1 MQTNIDDEKSADAP
15 SKLDLSPT
23 TLGARIQRLRVRQG
37 LSVRDVADK
46 ADVDKN
52 TVLRLEKGL
61 PTSARTRDRVC
72 AALGV
77 YVSRL
82 TLPEPDEREVVVK
95 HARNREVWWP
105 YPGMGEPRALPLLGS
120 TPVEDLFAG
129 DNLVTE
135 SEAELLAGG
144 YVTSLACRMP
154 NGRLRSS
161 LLKLSE
167 ETTPNMHPGE
177 EFAFCLRG
185 SAHLTVSGKTTLL
198 EEGDAATFWCAEPH
212 TYAPA
217 SGPIPPGQPPVLL
230 LTVWLD
236 AREER
241 K

>member
-1 MQTNIDDEKSADAP
+1 MQRELADTKSAESGAD
-15 SKLDLSPT
+15 SDLSPA

-46 ADVDKN
+46 AEVDKN
-52 TVLRLEKGL
+52 TILRLEKGL

-82 TLPEPDEREVVVK
+82 ALPDPDEREVAVK
-95 HARNREVWWP
+95 HSRDREVWWP

-120 TPVEDLFAG
+120 TPVEDLFKNTDIPAEG
-129 DNLVTE
+129 DI
-135 SEAELLAGG
+135 SLLAAG

-154 NGRLRSS
+154 HGRLRSS
-161 LLKLSE
+161 MLKLYD
-167 ETTPNMHPGE
+167 ETTANMHPGE
-177 EFAFCLRG
+177 EFCFCLRG
-185 SAHLTVSGKTTLL
+185 RAVLTICGKTTLL
-198 EEGDAATFWCAEPH
+198 EEGDAVTFWCAEPH

-217 SGPIPPGQPPVLL
+217 SGPIPSDEPPILL

>member
-1 MQTNIDDEKSADAP
+1 MQTEHDSAKSVD
-15 SKLDLSPT
+15 SGVDLDLSPT

-46 ADVDKN
+46 AEVDKN

-82 TLPEPDEREVVVK
+82 ALPEPDDREVMVK
-95 HARNREVWWP
+95 HSRDREVWWP
-105 YPGMGEPRALPLLGS
+105 YPGMGEPRSLPLLGS
-120 TPVEDLFAG
+120 TPVEDLFKNEDA
-129 DNLVTE
+129 
-135 SEAELLAGG
+135 LLEQAASQLAAG

-154 NGRLRSS
+154 QGRLRSS
-161 LLKLSE
+161 LLKLYD
-167 ETTPNMHPGE
+167 ETTANMHPGE
-177 EFAFCLRG
+177 EFCFCLRG
-185 SAHLTVSGKTTLL
+185 AAVLKVSGKTTLL
-198 EEGDAATFWCAEPH
+198 EEGDAVTFWCAEPH

-217 SGPIPPGQPPVLL
+217 SGVIPPDEPPILL

>member
-1 MQTNIDDEKSADAP
+1 MQTEFEEKNTDSNAD
-15 SKLDLSPT
+15 LDLSPT
-23 TLGARIQRLRVRQG
+23 TLGARIQRLRIRQG
-37 LSVRDVADK
+37 LSVRDIADK
-46 ADVDKN
+46 AEVDKN

-82 TLPEPDEREVVVK
+82 ALPEPDEREVVVK
-95 HARNREVWWP
+95 HSREREVWWP
-105 YPGMGEPRALPLLGS
+105 YPGMGEPSALPLLGS
-120 TPVEDLFAG
+120 TPVEELFKGEDAAM
-129 DNLVTE
+129 E
-135 SEAELLAGG
+135 KAAEQLAAG

-154 NGRLRSS
+154 HGRLRSS
-161 LLKLSE
+161 LLKLYE
-167 ETTPNMHPGE
+167 ETTANMHPGE
-177 EFAFCLRG
+177 EFCFCLRG
-185 SAHLTVSGKTTLL
+185 RALLTVSGKTTLL

-217 SGPIPPGQPPVLL
+217 SGAVPPGEPPILL

>member
-1 MQTNIDDEKSADAP
+1 MNMECDAAKSVDPGADV
-15 SKLDLSPT
+15 DLSPT

-46 ADVDKN
+46 AEVDKN
-52 TVLRLEKGL
+52 TILRLEKGL

-82 TLPEPDEREVVVK
+82 ALPEPDDREVMVK
-95 HARNREVWWP
+95 HSRDREVWWP
-105 YPGMGEPRALPLLGS
+105 YPGMGEPRSLPLLGS
-120 TPVEDLFAG
+120 TPVEDLFKNKE
-129 DNLVTE
+129 D
-135 SEAELLAGG
+135 LLEQAASQLAAG

-154 NGRLRSS
+154 QGRLRSS
-161 LLKLSE
+161 LLKLYE
-167 ETTPNMHPGE
+167 ETTANMHPGE
-177 EFAFCLRG
+177 EFCFCLRG
-185 SAHLTVSGKTTLL
+185 AAVLKVSGKTTLL
-198 EEGDAATFWCAEPH
+198 EEGDAVTFWCAEPH

-217 SGPIPPGQPPVLL
+217 FGVITPDQPPILL